1 MSRFPRLIPLTTL
14 IVLVA
19 STAATAA
26 DPPLGRLFLTPEARQ
41 QLERQRQLD
50 LMAADRDT
58 GGSVRLDGIVVRSD
72 GRTLVWING
81 RAQAANMRGTAI
93 AVAVTR
99 EHPARAT
106 LRIDADAPVKLK
118 VGETHDRATHITAS
132 ELADGQIRVPR
143 TSAQ

>member
-1 MSRFPRLIPLTTL
+1 MSRFPHLIAPAAL

-19 STAATAA
+19 SAAATAA

-58 GGSVRLDGIVVRSD
+58 GGTLRLDGIVTRSD
-72 GRTLVWING
+72 GKTLVWLNG

-93 AVAVTR
+93 AVAVAR

-118 VGETHDRATHITAS
+118 VGETHDRATRTTVGGLVG
-132 ELADGQIRVPR
+132 EIRVPR
-143 TSAQ
+143 APIK